1 MRKILERLLSPSEPI
16 RRFCTVEDVKPDG
29 RYVVV
34 DDLKRKFTIDGDAGY
49 LPGQD
54 VVVQNGRIVR
64 RGRRKTAIKTYRV

>member
-1 MRKILERLLSPSEPI
+1 MRQILERLLSPPEPV

-34 DDLKRKFTIDGDAGY
+34 DDQGRKFTVDGDTGY

-54 VVVQNGRIVR
+54 VVVQTGRIVR
-64 RGRRKTAIKTYRV
+64 RGRRNKVKVFRV